1 MSWPGSPDD
10 TCCIPRSTLTYF
22 QHISYCILGPKVL
35 ASSSRDRLIHVYDTE
50 QQYGLLQTLSD
61 HSSSIS
67 AVRFTETDGQ
77 LKMISCGA
85 DKSILF
91 RNLQQ
96 VCDSMGYLFKTNR
109 NNTQLNP
116 WKWSL
121 EGVNRSRH
129 TVDLLIGWLG
139 LVIKF
144 VQQSTSTDFD
154 GLQGYMA
161 LKISIKYRCSRHF
174 YATHLTV
181 SELCDLAHASVE
193 EICTQLQ

>member
-1 MSWPGSPDD
+1 MPFSCFTWGAQDDNWPQLYNWKATEMKLNPMKTNWLCDIVLYQTCFLCQLHPSRQMDILHYFYVHHTPMCWPGSPDD
-10 TCCIPRSTLTYF
+10 TCCIPWSTSIYF

-96 VCDSMGYLFKTNR
+96 VCD
-109 NNTQLNP
+109 
-116 WKWSL
+116 
-121 EGVNRSRH
+121 
-129 TVDLLIGWLG
+129 
-139 LVIKF
+139 
-144 VQQSTSTDFD
+144 
-154 GLQGYMA
+154 
-161 LKISIKYRCSRHF
+161 
-174 YATHLTV
+174 YAV
-181 SELCDLAHASVE
+181 F
-193 EICTQLQ
+193 I